1 MEYRQIQAPSFYIN
15 DKSAIRTYFRKQLD
29 TIDIILK
36 KRHRKISKKD
46 IHELR
51 IAVKKIKALSH
62 LVLFC
67 EPGFRIR
74 KFMKPFKKIF
84 TTAGKLRDVQLE
96 KTRLKKMQLLGSL
109 EDYSHRLKRR
119 LKKKKHLFFSLAN
132 ARFMRKLQ
140 KRSKMIFAGFDSV
153 SATLINRFL
162 EEKRNEIS
170 GLMATANLKE
180 NDAHRLRKILK
191 ELYYTSLVFDAKDT
205 RFKNID
211 GFQQLLGQWHNDV
224 VLKGYLQKA
233 LDNKNEAESELKIIS
248 EARDQISF
256 ESNSLFLQ
264 IRAATHGIDSSLL
277 KHEKLSIQ

>member
-1 MEYRQIQAPSFYIN
+1 MEYQQIQSPSFYIN
-15 DKSAIRTYFRKQLD
+15 EASVSKTYFTKQLN
-29 TIDIILK
+29 TIEIILK
-36 KRHRKISKKD
+36 KRSRKISQKD

-51 IAVKKIKALSH
+51 IAVKKIKSLSA

-84 TTAGKLRDVQLE
+84 TVAGKLRELQLE
-96 KTRLKKMQLLGSL
+96 KSRLKKMQLLGSL
-109 EDYSHRLKRR
+109 KDYSHHLKSR

-132 ARFMRKLQ
+132 AKFIRKLQ
-140 KRSKMIFAGFDSV
+140 KRSKMILSGFDSV
-153 SATLINRFL
+153 SKTLINRFL

-170 GLMATANLKE
+170 GLVATANLKE

-191 ELYYTSLVFDAKDT
+191 ELYYTLIIFDAKDT

-224 VLKGYLQKA
+224 VLKNYLQKA
-233 LDNKNEAESELKIIS
+233 LDDKDEAKKELKIIS
-248 EARDQISF
+248 EVRDKISF
-256 ESNSLFLQ
+256 ESNFLFQQ
-264 IRAATHGIDSSLL
+264 IKAATHGIDSFLF
-277 KHEKLSIQ
+277 KPRKLSIP